1 MLRIKRITGRI
12 LNLYYISS
20 SSIDL
25 KNEIIEPSIP
35 NNFLTTIEKIG
46 NKVKRTRLYTNISD
60 ALSSIYL
67 GQNIK
72 GSELKVWRAL
82 GVRNESL
89 IVPSLTECP
98 YLLVLDDTEYWYL
111 SSLRFELVGKIKVDK
126 LEEKLSYNY
135 GQRSLKAPLY
145 KWNWSEILE
154 KWEKPK
160 LKKNVQ

>member
-20 SSIDL
+20 SSINL
-25 KNEIIEPSIP
+25 KNEIVEPSIP

-46 NKVKRTRLYTNISD
+46 SKVKRIRLYTNVSD

-67 GQNIK
+67 GQNIE
-72 GSELKVWRAL
+72 GSKFNVWRAL

-98 YLLVLDDTEYWYL
+98 YLLTLDDTEYWYL
-111 SSLRFELVGKIKVDK
+111 SGLRFELASKIKVNE
-126 LEEKLSYNY
+126 LEERLTYNY
-135 GQRSLKAPLY
+135 GQKSLKAPIF
-145 KWNWSEILE
+145 KWNWEEILK
-154 KWEKPK
+154 KWEKAK
-160 LKKNVQ
+160 LK

>member
-20 SSIDL
+20 SSLNL
-25 KNEIIEPSIP
+25 KNEIVEPSIP

-46 NKVKRTRLYTNISD
+46 NKVKRIRLYTNVSD

-67 GQNIK
+67 GQNIE
-72 GSELKVWRAL
+72 GSEFNVWRAL

-98 YLLVLDDTEYWYL
+98 YLLTLDDTEYWYL
-111 SSLRFELVGKIKVDK
+111 SGLRFELAGKIKVNK
-126 LEEKLSYNY
+126 LEEKLTYNY
-135 GQRSLKAPLY
+135 GQKSLKAPLY
-145 KWNWSEILE
+145 KWNWEEILK
-154 KWEKPK
+154 KWEKNK
-160 LKKNVQ
+160 LKK

>member
-1 MLRIKRITGRI
+1 MLRIKRTTGRI

-35 NNFLTTIEKIG
+35 NNFLTSIEKIG
-46 NKVKRTRLYTNISD
+46 NKVKRIRLYTNVSD

-72 GSELKVWRAL
+72 GSELNVWRAL

-89 IVPSLTECP
+89 ITPSLTECP
-98 YLLVLDDTEYWYL
+98 YLLNLNDTEYWYL
-111 SSLRFELVGKIKVDK
+111 SSLRFELAGKIKINGLK
-126 LEEKLSYNY
+126 EKLTFNY
-135 GQRSLKAPLY
+135 GQKSIKYPLY
-145 KWNWSEILE
+145 KWSWKEILN

-160 LKKNVQ
+160 LK

>member
-1 MLRIKRITGRI
+1 MLRIKRTTGKV

-20 SSIDL
+20 SSLDL

-35 NNFLTTIEKIG
+35 NNFLTTVEKIG
-46 NKVKRTRLYTNISD
+46 NKVKRIRLYTNVSD

-72 GSELKVWRAL
+72 GSELNVWRSK

-111 SSLRFELVGKIKVDK
+111 SSLRFELAGKIKVDK
-126 LEEKLSYNY
+126 LDKKLTYNY
-135 GQRSLKAPLY
+135 GQKSLKAPLY
-145 KWNWSEILE
+145 KWQWSEILE
-154 KWEKPK
+154 KWEKNK
-160 LKKNVQ
+160 LKK